1 MLRGNDLPRLI
12 GYETY
17 QTLKDPSLFEGKT
30 KKKDKK
36 SQTLQNQ
43 EILLTSSI
51 SRYLLPKAPYQ
62 LSALYTAAFK
72 NDIKTIHEIS
82 KLNDINPN
90 ERNKENGYTALHIA
104 ISQNNE
110 EAVRELLFCFSN
122 KMNINLQETSFGDTS
137 LHIAAKKLLKNMVM
151 MLCDE
156 ESCNP
161 LAFRNYV
168 GDYPLDICYIQNIKH
183 NNSQISHEIWQI
195 ITVTIERNK
204 LTNELQQL
212 QKKMNSKFNSSFSSH

>member
-1 MLRGNDLPRLI
+1 MLRGNDLPRII

-17 QTLKDPSLFEGKT
+17 QTIKDPSLFEGKT

-36 SQTLQNQ
+36 LQTLQNQ
-43 EILLTSSI
+43 EIILSNSI

-72 NDIKTIHEIS
+72 NDIKTIQEIS
-82 KLNDINPN
+82 KLKDINPN

-104 ISQNNE
+104 VSQNNE
-110 EAVRELLFCFSN
+110 EAVIALLSCFR
-122 KMNINLQETSFGDTS
+122 NIIDINVQETSNGDTP
-137 LHIAAKKLLKNMVM
+137 LHIAAKKLLKNIVM
-151 MLCDE
+151 ILCDE

-161 LAFRNYV
+161 ITCRNYV
-168 GDYPLDICYIQNIKH
+168 GDYPIDICYIQNVKH
-183 NNSQISHEIWQI
+183 NNSHISHEIWQI

-212 QKKMNSKFNSSFSSH
+212 QKKVTSKFDSSFS